1 MTDSCSPTVGASART
16 SVPGVALL
24 AAAVFLVA
32 GCASGSGDRAAVRTA
47 PVTSLSDAVECAR
60 EGGGEMGFDVARIDE
75 GENRLVLEREDED
88 VERSDPKFQ
97 RAVDQLRIE
106 PAAGDPGTDRDLEV
120 TARTFYEYFTRR
132 GRTRR
137 QREASPTAVEAAET
151 LLERCASGAAA
162 GS

>member
-1 MTDSCSPTVGASART
+1 MTDLTPPTVGSPSRTAASGT
-16 SVPGVALL
+16 ALL

-32 GCASGSGDRAAVRTA
+32 GCASGGSERAAVRTA
-47 PVTSLSDAVECAR
+47 PVASLSDAVECAR
-60 EGGGEMGFDVARIDE
+60 EQGEEIGFEVARINEDE
-75 GENRLVLEREDED
+75 DRLMLEREDED

-106 PAAGDPGTDRDLEV
+106 PAAGEPGSDRSLEV
-120 TARTFYEYFTRR
+120 TARTYYEYFTRR

-137 QREASPTAVEAAET
+137 QREASPGVVGAAET
-151 LLERCASGAAA
+151 LLERCASEAAA